1 MDVVLWFATSEMIA
15 LNITYE
21 AIEYRIDNESLLFVK
36 LQAYRN
42 ENSNHYHTGN
52 IITDVKS
59 PHSNNTIR

>member
-1 MDVVLWFATSEMIA
+1 MIA